1 MSKSW
6 LKSLYEKR
14 VKQNRDLTVLI
25 TDDSNERGTGK
36 TTLALKLARL
46 FDRTEE
52 GVTTD
57 KVTLQAQNLKQSYSD
72 LPKGSALIL
81 DEAEAE
87 LSKYRASSN
96 INKAIRDLIS
106 QGRVL
111 EKYTLFTAPASGA
124 VDNDLKS
131 LFDVW
136 ILVQRRGRAVVHYC
150 DYNPYRGHP
159 LFKQK
164 EPIEWSDI
172 KDNDLRDVYDALS
185 DEKEDRLYGRD
196 REDEEDEIPDEVQ
209 KEARN
214 NLIERL
220 YENNDSMSQK
230 QVADAVGL
238 SRSRVADILSE

>member
-96 INKAIRDLIS
+96 INKAVRDLIS